1 LGLQLLDF
9 LTLLILIGDQLQLTR
24 PSRVSLRLHSEEK
37 IHHTFFEL
45 AALFFFFFF
54 FFFFIKKRERFKL
67 FRGKIM
73 ISIEQQLNGVLH
85 FFFIFGLLLEMLVVV
100 HI

>member
-1 LGLQLLDF
+1 
-9 LTLLILIGDQLQLTR
+9 
-24 PSRVSLRLHSEEK
+24 
-37 IHHTFFEL
+37 
-45 AALFFFFFF
+45 
-54 FFFFIKKRERFKL
+54 
-67 FRGKIM
+67 M